1 MDTTRLIQARR
12 LFCTEFADRRVQRAN
27 IRRWVSSL
35 RFLGPKWVGLTN
47 KDGIQAVEKAKE
59 FS

>member
-1 MDTTRLIQARR
+1 MNTARLTQARR

-35 RFLGPKWVGLTN
+35 RFLGNRWVCL
-47 KDGIQAVEKAKE
+47 QQAKE
-59 FS
+59 WKQ